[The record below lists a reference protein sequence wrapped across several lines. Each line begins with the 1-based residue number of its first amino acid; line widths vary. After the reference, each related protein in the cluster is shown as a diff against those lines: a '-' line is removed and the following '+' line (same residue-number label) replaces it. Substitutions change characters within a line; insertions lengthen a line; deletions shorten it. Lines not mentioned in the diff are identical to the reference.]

1 MIDRLTAAWAHYF
14 PGVAVATAVAL
25 AASFIAQ
32 RYGAPAML
40 MGLLLGMAFH
50 FLNET
55 PRVGPGLEL
64 VAVKAL
70 RLGVALLGLR
80 LTMADVASLGWTPV
94 LLVIFAVLAT
104 LLFGVVLSRLLG
116 CDRQLG
122 VLTGGSVAICGASA
136 AMAISSVLPKGPDT
150 QRQTLFT
157 IIGVTSL
164 STIAMVLYPIIGDL
178 LQLNDQEMGIFIGAT
193 IHDVAQVVGAGYSVS
208 PATGDLGTFIKLL
221 RVAMLVPV
229 VLMIGMVFR
238 TKVGA
243 AVDRQ
248 QKAPAV
254 PLFLIGFIVLFA
266 VNSSG
271 FIPTEVIQPVANLAP
286 VLLLVAIAAL
296 GIRTS
301 MQEVITIGMKPVL
314 LIVGETVFIAAIIV
328 AYLFWIAK

>member
-1 MIDRLTAAWAHYF
+1 VIDRLTAAWAQYF

-80 LTMADVASLGWTPV
+80 LTVADVASLGWPPV
-94 LLVIFAVLAT
+94 LLVLSAVLAT
-104 LLFGVVLSRLLG
+104 LLFGVVLGRLLG

-164 STIAMVLYPIIGDL
+164 STIAMVLYPIIGDV
-178 LQLNDQEMGIFIGAT
+178 LQFNDQEMGIFIGAT

-229 VLMIGMVFR
+229 VLMIGIIFR
-238 TKVGA
+238 DKASA
-243 AVDRQ
+243 AVDRE
-248 QKAPAV
+248 KSPAV
-254 PLFLIGFIVLFA
+254 PFFLIGFIVLFA
-266 VNSSG
+266 VNSTG
-271 FIPTEVIQPVANLAP
+271 LIPGDVIQPVANLAP
-286 VLLLVAIAAL
+286 ALLLVAIAAL

-301 MQEVITIGMKPVL
+301 MQEVMTIGLKPVL
-314 LIVGETVFIAAIIV
+314 LIVGETLFIAAIIV
-328 AYLFWIAK
+328 AYLLWIAT

>member
-1 MIDRLTAAWAHYF
+1 MIDRLIAVWAQYF

-80 LTMADVASLGWTPV
+80 LTVADVASLGWTPV
-94 LLVIFAVLAT
+94 LLVVCAVLAT
-104 LLFGVVLSRLLG
+104 LLFGVVLGRLLG
-116 CDRQLG
+116 CERQLG

-164 STIAMVLYPIIGDL
+164 STIAMVLYPIIGDV
-178 LQLNDQEMGIFIGAT
+178 LQFNDQEMGIFIGAT
-193 IHDVAQVVGAGYSVS
+193 IHDVAQVVGAGYSIS
-208 PATGDLGTFIKLL
+208 PTTGDLGTFIKLL

-229 VLMIGMVFR
+229 VLVIGIIFR
-238 TKVGA
+238 NKVSA
-243 AVDRQ
+243 AADRE
-248 QKAPAV
+248 KAPAF

-266 VNSSG
+266 INSTG
-271 FIPTEVIQPVANLAP
+271 LIPGDVIQPVANLAP
-286 VLLLVAIAAL
+286 ALLLVAIAAL

-301 MQEVITIGMKPVL
+301 MQEVMTIGLKPVL
-314 LIVGETVFIAAIIV
+314 LIVGETLFIAAIIV
-328 AYLFWIAK
+328 AYLLWIAT

>member
-1 MIDRLTAAWAHYF
+1 MINRLKTAWGQYF

-80 LTMADVASLGWTPV
+80 LTVADVASLGWTPV
-94 LLVIFAVLAT
+94 LLVVSAVIAT

-116 CDRQLG
+116 CERQLG

-136 AMAISSVLPKGPDT
+136 AMAISSVLPKGSDT

-164 STIAMVLYPIIGDL
+164 STIAMVLYPIIGDV
-178 LQLNDQEMGIFIGAT
+178 LQFNDQEMGIFIGAT

-208 PATGDLGTFIKLL
+208 PTAGDLGTFIKLL

-229 VLMIGMVFR
+229 VLMIGLIFR
-238 TKVGA
+238 NKVSA
-243 AVDRQ
+243 AVGQ
-248 QKAPAV
+248 EKAPAV
-254 PLFLIGFIVLFA
+254 PFFLIGFIVLFA
-266 VNSSG
+266 VNSTG
-271 FIPTEVIQPVANLAP
+271 LIPGVVIQPVANLAP

-301 MQEVITIGMKPVL
+301 MQEVMTIGLKPVL
-314 LIVGETVFIAAIIV
+314 LIVGETLFIAAMVV
-328 AYLFWIAK
+328 AYLLWIAK

>member
-1 MIDRLTAAWAHYF
+1 VIDRLIAVWAQYF

-80 LTMADVASLGWTPV
+80 LTVADVASLGWTPV
-94 LLVIFAVLAT
+94 LLVVCAVLAT
-104 LLFGVVLSRLLG
+104 LLFGVVLGRLLG
-116 CDRQLG
+116 CERQLG

-164 STIAMVLYPIIGDL
+164 STIAMVLYPIIGDV
-178 LQLNDQEMGIFIGAT
+178 LQFNDQEMGIFIGAT

-208 PATGDLGTFIKLL
+208 PTTGDLGTFIKLL

-229 VLMIGMVFR
+229 VLVIGIIFR
-238 TKVGA
+238 NKVGA
-243 AVDRQ
+243 AADRE
-248 QKAPAV
+248 KAPAF

-266 VNSSG
+266 VNSTG
-271 FIPTEVIQPVANLAP
+271 LIPGDVIQPVANLAP
-286 VLLLVAIAAL
+286 ALLLVAIAAL

-301 MQEVITIGMKPVL
+301 MQEVMTIGLKPVL
-314 LIVGETVFIAAIIV
+314 LIVGETLFIAAIIV
-328 AYLFWIAK
+328 AYLLWIAT

>member
-1 MIDRLTAAWAHYF
+1 MIDRLTPAWAQYF

-64 VAVKAL
+64 AAVKAL

-80 LTMADVASLGWTPV
+80 LTVADVASLGWTPV

-104 LLFGVVLSRLLG
+104 LLFGVVLSRILG

-164 STIAMVLYPIIGDL
+164 STTAMVLYPIIGDV

-229 VLMIGMVFR
+229 VLMIGIVFR
-238 TKVGA
+238 TKVSA
-243 AVDRQ
+243 AVDR

-271 FIPTEVIQPVANLAP
+271 FIPSEVIQPVANLAP

-301 MQEVITIGMKPVL
+301 MQEVMTIGMKPVL
-314 LIVGETVFIAAIIV
+314 LIVGETFFIAAVIV
-328 AYLFWIAK
+328 AYLLWIAK

>member
-1 MIDRLTAAWAHYF
+1 MIDRLIAVWAQYF

-80 LTMADVASLGWTPV
+80 LTVADVASLGWTPV
-94 LLVIFAVLAT
+94 LLVVCAVLAT
-104 LLFGVVLSRLLG
+104 LLFGVVLGRLLG
-116 CDRQLG
+116 CERQLG

-164 STIAMVLYPIIGDL
+164 STIAMVLYPIIGDV
-178 LQLNDQEMGIFIGAT
+178 LQFNDQEMGIFIGAT

-208 PATGDLGTFIKLL
+208 PTTGDLGTFIKLL
-221 RVAMLVPV
+221 RVAMLVPI
-229 VLMIGMVFR
+229 VLVIGIIFR
-238 TKVGA
+238 NKVSA
-243 AVDRQ
+243 AADRE
-248 QKAPAV
+248 KAPAF

-266 VNSSG
+266 INSTG
-271 FIPTEVIQPVANLAP
+271 LIPGDLIQPVANLAP
-286 VLLLVAIAAL
+286 ALLLVAIAAL

-301 MQEVITIGMKPVL
+301 MQEVMTIGLKPVL
-314 LIVGETVFIAAIIV
+314 LIVGETLFIAAIIV
-328 AYLFWIAK
+328 AYLLWIAT

>member
-1 MIDRLTAAWAHYF
+1 MIDRLTTAWAHYF

-64 VAVKAL
+64 AAVKAL

-80 LTMADVASLGWTPV
+80 LTVADVASLGWTPV

-164 STIAMVLYPIIGDL
+164 STIAMVLYPIIGDV

-229 VLMIGMVFR
+229 VLMIGIVFR
-238 TKVGA
+238 TKVSA
-243 AVDRQ
+243 AVDR

-271 FIPTEVIQPVANLAP
+271 FIPSEVIQPVANLAP

-301 MQEVITIGMKPVL
+301 MQEVMTIGMKPVL
-314 LIVGETVFIAAIIV
+314 LIVGETFFIAAVIV
-328 AYLFWIAK
+328 AYLLWIA

>member
-1 MIDRLTAAWAHYF
+1 MIDRLTTAWAQYF

-64 VAVKAL
+64 AAVKAL

-80 LTMADVASLGWTPV
+80 LTVADVASLGWTPV

-104 LLFGVVLSRLLG
+104 LLFGVVLSRILG

-164 STIAMVLYPIIGDL
+164 STIAMVLYPIIGDV

-229 VLMIGMVFR
+229 VLMIGFVFR
-238 TKVGA
+238 TKVSA
-243 AVDRQ
+243 AVDR

-271 FIPTEVIQPVANLAP
+271 FIPSEVIQPVANLAP

-301 MQEVITIGMKPVL
+301 MQEVMTIGMKPVM
-314 LIVGETVFIAAIIV
+314 LIVGETFFIAAVIV
-328 AYLFWIAK
+328 AYLLWIAK

>member
-1 MIDRLTAAWAHYF
+1 
-14 PGVAVATAVAL
+14 
-25 AASFIAQ
+25 
-32 RYGAPAML
+32 ML

-80 LTMADVASLGWTPV
+80 LTVADVASLGWTPV
-94 LLVIFAVLAT
+94 LLVVCAVLAT
-104 LLFGVVLSRLLG
+104 LLFGVVLGRLLG
-116 CDRQLG
+116 CERQLG

-150 QRQTLFT
+150 KRQTLFT

-164 STIAMVLYPIIGDL
+164 STIAMVLYPIIGDV
-178 LQLNDQEMGIFIGAT
+178 LQFNDQEMGIFIGAT

-208 PATGDLGTFIKLL
+208 PTTGDLGTFIKLL

-229 VLMIGMVFR
+229 VLVIGIIFR
-238 TKVGA
+238 NKVSA
-243 AVDRQ
+243 AADRE
-248 QKAPAV
+248 KAPAF

-266 VNSSG
+266 INSTG
-271 FIPTEVIQPVANLAP
+271 LIPGDVIQPVANLAP
-286 VLLLVAIAAL
+286 ALLLVAIAAL

-301 MQEVITIGMKPVL
+301 MQEVMTIGLKPVL
-314 LIVGETVFIAAIIV
+314 LIVGETLFIAAIIV
-328 AYLFWIAK
+328 AYLLWIAT

>member
-1 MIDRLTAAWAHYF
+1 MIDRLIAVWAQYF

-80 LTMADVASLGWTPV
+80 LTVADVASLGWTPV
-94 LLVIFAVLAT
+94 LLVLSAVLAT
-104 LLFGVVLSRLLG
+104 LLFGVVLGRLLG
-116 CDRQLG
+116 CERQLG

-164 STIAMVLYPIIGDL
+164 STIAMVLYPIIGDV
-178 LQLNDQEMGIFIGAT
+178 LQFNDQEMGIFIGAT

-208 PATGDLGTFIKLL
+208 PTTGDLGTFIKLL

-229 VLMIGMVFR
+229 VLVIGIIFR
-238 TKVGA
+238 NKVSA
-243 AVDRQ
+243 AADRE
-248 QKAPAV
+248 KAPAF

-266 VNSSG
+266 INSTG
-271 FIPTEVIQPVANLAP
+271 LIPGDVIQPVANLAP
-286 VLLLVAIAAL
+286 ALLLVAIAAL

-301 MQEVITIGMKPVL
+301 MQEVMTIGLKPVL
-314 LIVGETVFIAAIIV
+314 LIVGETLFIAAIIV
-328 AYLFWIAK
+328 AYLLWIAT

>member
-1 MIDRLTAAWAHYF
+1 VIQQLTTAWARYF
-14 PGVAVATAVAL
+14 PGVAVASAVAL
-25 AASFIAQ
+25 AASFIAE

-70 RLGVALLGLR
+70 RMGVALLGLR
-80 LTMADVASLGWTPV
+80 LTLADVASLGWTPI
-94 LLVIFAVLAT
+94 LLVISAVLTT
-104 LLFGVVLSRLLG
+104 LLFGVVLARVLG

-164 STIAMVLYPIIGDL
+164 STIAMVLYPIIGDV
-178 LQLNDQEMGIFIGAT
+178 LQFNEKEMGIFIGAT

-229 VLMIGMVFR
+229 VLMIGIIFR
-238 TKVGA
+238 NKA
-243 AVDRQ
+243 SAVANRE
-248 QKAPAV
+248 KAPAI

-266 VNSSG
+266 LNSSG
-271 FIPTEVIQPVANLAP
+271 LVPEGLGQPIASLAP
-286 VLLLVAIAAL
+286 VLLLLAIAAL

-301 MQEVITIGMKPVL
+301 MQEVMTIGLKPVL
-314 LIVGETVFIAAIIV
+314 LIVGETLFIAAIIV
-328 AYLFWIAK
+328 AYLLWIAQ

>member
-1 MIDRLTAAWAHYF
+1 MIDRLIAVWAQYF

-80 LTMADVASLGWTPV
+80 LTVADVASLGWTPV
-94 LLVIFAVLAT
+94 LLVVCAVLAT
-104 LLFGVVLSRLLG
+104 LLFGVVLGRLLG
-116 CDRQLG
+116 CERQLG

-164 STIAMVLYPIIGDL
+164 STIAMVLYPIIGDV
-178 LQLNDQEMGIFIGAT
+178 LQFNDQEMGIFIGAT

-208 PATGDLGTFIKLL
+208 PTTGDLGTFIKLL
-221 RVAMLVPV
+221 RVAMLVPI
-229 VLMIGMVFR
+229 VLVIGIIFR
-238 TKVGA
+238 NKVSA
-243 AVDRQ
+243 AADRE
-248 QKAPAV
+248 KAPAF

-266 VNSSG
+266 VNSTG
-271 FIPTEVIQPVANLAP
+271 LIPGDVIQPVANLAP
-286 VLLLVAIAAL
+286 ALLLVAIAAL

-301 MQEVITIGMKPVL
+301 MQEVMTIGLKPVL
-314 LIVGETVFIAAIIV
+314 LIVGETLFIAAIIV
-328 AYLFWIAK
+328 AYLLWIAT

>member
-1 MIDRLTAAWAHYF
+1 MIDRLTTAWAQYF

-64 VAVKAL
+64 AAVKAL

-80 LTMADVASLGWTPV
+80 LTVADVASLGWTPV

-164 STIAMVLYPIIGDL
+164 STIAMVLYPIIGDV

-229 VLMIGMVFR
+229 VLMIGIVFR
-238 TKVGA
+238 TKVSA
-243 AVDRQ
+243 AVDR

-271 FIPTEVIQPVANLAP
+271 FIPSEVIQPVANLAP

-301 MQEVITIGMKPVL
+301 MQEVMTIGMKPVL
-314 LIVGETVFIAAIIV
+314 LIVGETFFIAAVIV
-328 AYLFWIAK
+328 AYLLWIAK

>member
-1 MIDRLTAAWAHYF
+1 MIDRLIAVWAQYF

-70 RLGVALLGLR
+70 RLGVAFLGLR
-80 LTMADVASLGWTPV
+80 LTVADVASLGWTPV
-94 LLVIFAVLAT
+94 LLVVCAVLAT
-104 LLFGVVLSRLLG
+104 LLFGVVLGRLLG
-116 CDRQLG
+116 CERQLG

-164 STIAMVLYPIIGDL
+164 STIAMVLYPIIGDV
-178 LQLNDQEMGIFIGAT
+178 LQFNDQEMGIFIGAT

-208 PATGDLGTFIKLL
+208 PTTGDLGTFIKLL

-229 VLMIGMVFR
+229 VLVIGIIFR
-238 TKVGA
+238 NKVSA
-243 AVDRQ
+243 AADRE
-248 QKAPAV
+248 KAPAF

-266 VNSSG
+266 INSTG
-271 FIPTEVIQPVANLAP
+271 LIPGDVIQPVANLAP
-286 VLLLVAIAAL
+286 ALLLVAIAAL

-301 MQEVITIGMKPVL
+301 MQEVMTIGLKPVL
-314 LIVGETVFIAAIIV
+314 LIVGETLFIAAIIV
-328 AYLFWIAK
+328 AYLLWIAT

>member
-1 MIDRLTAAWAHYF
+1 MIDRLTAIWALYF
-14 PGVAVATAVAL
+14 PGVAVASAVAL

-55 PRVGPGLEL
+55 PRVVPGLEL

-80 LTMADVASLGWTPV
+80 LSFADVVALGWSPL
-94 LLVIFAVLAT
+94 LLVISAVLST
-104 LLFGVVLSRLLG
+104 TLFGVVLSRLLG
-116 CDRQLG
+116 CERQLG

-136 AMAISSVLPKGPDT
+136 AMAISSVLPQEPHT

-164 STIAMVLYPIIGDL
+164 STVAMVLYPIIGGL
-178 LQLNDQEMGIFIGAT
+178 LRFNDQEMGIFIGAT

-208 PATGDLGTFIKLL
+208 PATGDLGTFIKLM
-221 RVAMLVPV
+221 RVAMLVPF
-229 VLMIGMVFR
+229 VLIIGIIFR
-238 TKVGA
+238 SKYGA
-243 AVDRQ
+243 AMNGE
-248 QKAPAV
+248 KPPAV

-266 VNSSG
+266 INSVG
-271 FIPTEVIQPVANLAP
+271 FVPSALVQPFANLAP
-286 VLLLVAIAAL
+286 ALLLAAIAAL

-301 MQEVITIGMKPVL
+301 MQEVMTIGLRPVL
-314 LIVGETVFIAAIIV
+314 LIVGETLFIAAIVV
-328 AYLFWIAK
+328 AYLLWIAK

>member
-1 MIDRLTAAWAHYF
+1 MIDRLIAVWAQYF

-80 LTMADVASLGWTPV
+80 LTVADVASLGWTPV
-94 LLVIFAVLAT
+94 LLVVCAVLAT
-104 LLFGVVLSRLLG
+104 LLFGVVLGRLLG
-116 CDRQLG
+116 CERQLG

-164 STIAMVLYPIIGDL
+164 STIAMVLYPIIGDV
-178 LQLNDQEMGIFIGAT
+178 LQFNDQEMGIFIGAT

-208 PATGDLGTFIKLL
+208 PTTGDLGTFIKLL

-229 VLMIGMVFR
+229 VLVMGIIFR
-238 TKVGA
+238 NKVSA
-243 AVDRQ
+243 AADRE
-248 QKAPAV
+248 KAPAF
-254 PLFLIGFIVLFA
+254 PLFLIGFIVLFTI
-266 VNSSG
+266 NSTG
-271 FIPTEVIQPVANLAP
+271 LIPGDVIQPVANLAP
-286 VLLLVAIAAL
+286 ALLLVAIAAL

-301 MQEVITIGMKPVL
+301 MQEVMTIGLKPVL
-314 LIVGETVFIAAIIV
+314 LIVGETLFIAAIIV
-328 AYLFWIAK
+328 AYLLWIAT

>member
-1 MIDRLTAAWAHYF
+1 MIDRLTTAWAQYF

-64 VAVKAL
+64 AAVKAL

-80 LTMADVASLGWTPV
+80 LTVADVVSLGWTPV

-104 LLFGVVLSRLLG
+104 LLFGVVLSRILG

-164 STIAMVLYPIIGDL
+164 STIAMVLYPIIGDV

-229 VLMIGMVFR
+229 VLMIGIVFR
-238 TKVGA
+238 TKVSS
-243 AVDRQ
+243 AVDR

-271 FIPTEVIQPVANLAP
+271 FIPSEVIQPVANLAP

-301 MQEVITIGMKPVL
+301 MQEVMTIGMKPVM
-314 LIVGETVFIAAIIV
+314 LIVGETFFIAAVIV
-328 AYLFWIAK
+328 AYLLWIAK

>member
-1 MIDRLTAAWAHYF
+1 MIDRLIAVWAQYF

-80 LTMADVASLGWTPV
+80 LTVADVASLGWTPV
-94 LLVIFAVLAT
+94 LLVVCAVLAT
-104 LLFGVVLSRLLG
+104 LLFGVVLGRLLG
-116 CDRQLG
+116 CERQLG

-164 STIAMVLYPIIGDL
+164 STIAMVLYPIIGDV
-178 LQLNDQEMGIFIGAT
+178 LQFNDQEMGIFIGAT

-208 PATGDLGTFIKLL
+208 PTTGDLGTFIKLL

-229 VLMIGMVFR
+229 VLAIGIIFR
-238 TKVGA
+238 NKVSA
-243 AVDRQ
+243 AADRE
-248 QKAPAV
+248 KAPAF
-254 PLFLIGFIVLFA
+254 PLFLIGFIVLFTI
-266 VNSSG
+266 NSTG
-271 FIPTEVIQPVANLAP
+271 LIPGDVIQPVANLAP
-286 VLLLVAIAAL
+286 ALLLVAIAAL

-301 MQEVITIGMKPVL
+301 MQEVMTIGLKPVL
-314 LIVGETVFIAAIIV
+314 LIVGETLFIAAIIV
-328 AYLFWIAK
+328 AYLLWIAT

>member
-1 MIDRLTAAWAHYF
+1 
-14 PGVAVATAVAL
+14 
-25 AASFIAQ
+25 
-32 RYGAPAML
+32 ML

-64 VAVKAL
+64 AAVKAL

-80 LTMADVASLGWTPV
+80 LTVADVASLGWTPV

-104 LLFGVVLSRLLG
+104 LLFGVVLSRILG

-164 STIAMVLYPIIGDL
+164 STIAMVLYPIIGDV

-229 VLMIGMVFR
+229 VLMIGIVFR
-238 TKVGA
+238 TKVSA
-243 AVDRQ
+243 AVDR

-271 FIPTEVIQPVANLAP
+271 FIPSEVIQPVANLAP

-301 MQEVITIGMKPVL
+301 MQEVMTIGMKPVL
-314 LIVGETVFIAAIIV
+314 LIVGETFFIAAVIV
-328 AYLFWIAK
+328 AYLLWIAK

>member
-1 MIDRLTAAWAHYF
+1 MIDRLTAAWAQYF

-80 LTMADVASLGWTPV
+80 LTVADVASLGWPPV
-94 LLVIFAVLAT
+94 LLVLSAVLAT
-104 LLFGVVLSRLLG
+104 LLFGVVLGRLLG

-164 STIAMVLYPIIGDL
+164 STIAMVLYPIIGDV
-178 LQLNDQEMGIFIGAT
+178 LQFNDQEMGIFIGAT

-229 VLMIGMVFR
+229 VLMIGIIFR
-238 TKVGA
+238 DKASA
-243 AVDRQ
+243 AVDRE
-248 QKAPAV
+248 KSPAV
-254 PLFLIGFIVLFA
+254 PFFLIGFIVLFA
-266 VNSSG
+266 VNSTG
-271 FIPTEVIQPVANLAP
+271 LIPGDVIQPVANLAP
-286 VLLLVAIAAL
+286 ALLLVAIAAL

-301 MQEVITIGMKPVL
+301 MQEVMTIGLKPVL
-314 LIVGETVFIAAIIV
+314 LIVGETLFIAAIIV
-328 AYLFWIAK
+328 AYLLWIAT

>member
-1 MIDRLTAAWAHYF
+1 MIDRLIAVWAQYF

-80 LTMADVASLGWTPV
+80 LTVADVASLGWTPV
-94 LLVIFAVLAT
+94 LLVVCAVLAT
-104 LLFGVVLSRLLG
+104 LLFGVVLGRLLG
-116 CDRQLG
+116 CERQLG

-164 STIAMVLYPIIGDL
+164 STIAMVLYPIIGDV
-178 LQLNDQEMGIFIGAT
+178 LQFNDQEMGIFIGAT

-208 PATGDLGTFIKLL
+208 PTTGDLGTFIKLL

-229 VLMIGMVFR
+229 VLVIGIIFR
-238 TKVGA
+238 NKVSA
-243 AVDRQ
+243 AADRE
-248 QKAPAV
+248 KAPAF
-254 PLFLIGFIVLFA
+254 PLFLIGFIVLFTI
-266 VNSSG
+266 NSTG
-271 FIPTEVIQPVANLAP
+271 LIPGDVIQPVANLAP
-286 VLLLVAIAAL
+286 ALLLVAIAAL

-301 MQEVITIGMKPVL
+301 MQEVMTIGLKPVL
-314 LIVGETVFIAAIIV
+314 LIVGETLFIAAIIV
-328 AYLFWIAK
+328 AYLLWIAT

>member
-1 MIDRLTAAWAHYF
+1 MIDRLTTAWAQYF

-64 VAVKAL
+64 AAVKAL

-80 LTMADVASLGWTPV
+80 LTVADVASLGWTPV

-164 STIAMVLYPIIGDL
+164 STIAMVLYPIIGDV

-229 VLMIGMVFR
+229 VLMIGIVVR
-238 TKVGA
+238 TRVSA
-243 AVDRQ
+243 AVDR

-271 FIPTEVIQPVANLAP
+271 FIPSEVIQPVANLAP

-301 MQEVITIGMKPVL
+301 MQEVMTIGMKPVL
-314 LIVGETVFIAAIIV
+314 LIVGETIFIATVIV
-328 AYLFWIAK
+328 AYLLWIAK

>member
-1 MIDRLTAAWAHYF
+1 VIDRLTAAWAQYF

-80 LTMADVASLGWTPV
+80 LTVADVASLGWPPV
-94 LLVIFAVLAT
+94 LLVLSAVLAT
-104 LLFGVVLSRLLG
+104 LLFGVVLGRLLG

-164 STIAMVLYPIIGDL
+164 STIAMVLYPIIGDV
-178 LQLNDQEMGIFIGAT
+178 LQFNDQEMGIFIGAT

-229 VLMIGMVFR
+229 VLMIGIIFR
-238 TKVGA
+238 DKASA
-243 AVDRQ
+243 AVDRE
-248 QKAPAV
+248 KSPAV
-254 PLFLIGFIVLFA
+254 PFCLIGFIVLFA
-266 VNSSG
+266 VNSTG
-271 FIPTEVIQPVANLAP
+271 LIPGDVIQPVANLAP
-286 VLLLVAIAAL
+286 ALLLVAIAAL

-301 MQEVITIGMKPVL
+301 MQEVMTIGLKPVL
-314 LIVGETVFIAAIIV
+314 LIVGETLFIAAIIV
-328 AYLFWIAK
+328 AYLLWIAT

>member
-1 MIDRLTAAWAHYF
+1 VIDRLIAAWAQYF

-80 LTMADVASLGWTPV
+80 LTVADVASLGWTPV
-94 LLVIFAVLAT
+94 LLVVCAVLAT
-104 LLFGVVLSRLLG
+104 LLFGVVLGRLLG
-116 CDRQLG
+116 CERQLG

-164 STIAMVLYPIIGDL
+164 STIAMVLYPIIGDV
-178 LQLNDQEMGIFIGAT
+178 LQFNDQEMGIFIGAT

-208 PATGDLGTFIKLL
+208 PTTGDLGTFIKLL

-229 VLMIGMVFR
+229 VLVIGIIFR
-238 TKVGA
+238 NKVGA
-243 AVDRQ
+243 AADRE
-248 QKAPAV
+248 KAPAF

-266 VNSSG
+266 VNSTG
-271 FIPTEVIQPVANLAP
+271 LIPGDVIQPVANLAP
-286 VLLLVAIAAL
+286 ALLLVAIAAL

-301 MQEVITIGMKPVL
+301 MQEVMTIGLKPVL
-314 LIVGETVFIAAIIV
+314 LIVGETLFIAAIIV
-328 AYLFWIAK
+328 AYLLWIAT

>member
-1 MIDRLTAAWAHYF
+1 MIDRVIAAWAQYF

-80 LTMADVASLGWTPV
+80 LTVADVASLGWTPV
-94 LLVIFAVLAT
+94 LLVVAAVLAT

-116 CDRQLG
+116 CERQLG

-178 LQLNDQEMGIFIGAT
+178 LQFNDQEMGIFIGAT

-208 PATGDLGTFIKLL
+208 PAAGDLGTFIKLL

-238 TKVGA
+238 NRVSA
-243 AVDRQ
+243 AEDQ
-248 QKAPAV
+248 EKAPAI

-271 FIPTEVIQPVANLAP
+271 LAPSGLVQPVANMAP

-301 MQEVITIGMKPVL
+301 MQEVMTIGMKPVL
-314 LIVGETVFIAAIIV
+314 LIVGETLFIASIIV
-328 AYLFWIAK
+328 AYLLWIAK

>member
-1 MIDRLTAAWAHYF
+1 MIDRLIAVWAQYF

-25 AASFIAQ
+25 AASFIAE

-80 LTMADVASLGWTPV
+80 LTVADVASLGWTPV
-94 LLVIFAVLAT
+94 LLVLSAVLAT
-104 LLFGVVLSRLLG
+104 LLFGVVLGRLLG
-116 CDRQLG
+116 CERQLG

-164 STIAMVLYPIIGDL
+164 STIAMVLYPIIGDV
-178 LQLNDQEMGIFIGAT
+178 LQFNDQEMGIFIGAT

-208 PATGDLGTFIKLL
+208 PTTGDLGTFIKLL

-229 VLMIGMVFR
+229 VLVIGIIFR
-238 TKVGA
+238 NKVSA
-243 AVDRQ
+243 AADRE
-248 QKAPAV
+248 KAPAF

-266 VNSSG
+266 VNSTG
-271 FIPTEVIQPVANLAP
+271 LIPGDVIQPVANLAP
-286 VLLLVAIAAL
+286 ALLLVAIAAL

-301 MQEVITIGMKPVL
+301 MQEVMTIGLKPVL
-314 LIVGETVFIAAIIV
+314 LIVGETLFIAAIIV
-328 AYLFWIAK
+328 AYLLWIAT

>member
-1 MIDRLTAAWAHYF
+1 MIDRLTTAWAQYF

-64 VAVKAL
+64 AAVKAL

-80 LTMADVASLGWTPV
+80 LTVADVASLGWTPV

-104 LLFGVVLSRLLG
+104 LLFGVVLSRILG

-164 STIAMVLYPIIGDL
+164 STIAMVLYPIIGDV

-229 VLMIGMVFR
+229 VLMIGIIFR
-238 TKVGA
+238 TKVSA
-243 AVDRQ
+243 AVDR

-271 FIPTEVIQPVANLAP
+271 FIPSEVIQPVANLAP

-301 MQEVITIGMKPVL
+301 MQEVMTIGMKPVL
-314 LIVGETVFIAAIIV
+314 LIVGETFFIAAVIV
-328 AYLFWIAK
+328 AYLLWIA

>member
-1 MIDRLTAAWAHYF
+1 VIDRLIAVWAQYF

-80 LTMADVASLGWTPV
+80 LTVADVASLGWTPV
-94 LLVIFAVLAT
+94 LLVVCAVLAT
-104 LLFGVVLSRLLG
+104 LLFGVVLGRLLG
-116 CDRQLG
+116 CERQLG

-164 STIAMVLYPIIGDL
+164 STIAMVLYPIIGDV
-178 LQLNDQEMGIFIGAT
+178 LQFNDQEMGIFIGAT

-208 PATGDLGTFIKLL
+208 PTTGDLGTFIKLL

-229 VLMIGMVFR
+229 VLMIGIIFR
-238 TKVGA
+238 NKVSA
-243 AVDRQ
+243 AADRE
-248 QKAPAV
+248 KAPAF

-266 VNSSG
+266 VNSTG
-271 FIPTEVIQPVANLAP
+271 LIPGDLIQPVANLAP
-286 VLLLVAIAAL
+286 ALLLVAIAAL

-301 MQEVITIGMKPVL
+301 MQEVMTIGLKPVL
-314 LIVGETVFIAAIIV
+314 LIVGETLFIAAIIV
-328 AYLFWIAK
+328 AYLLWIAT

>member
-1 MIDRLTAAWAHYF
+1 MIDRLIAVWAQYF

-80 LTMADVASLGWTPV
+80 LTVADVASLGWTPV
-94 LLVIFAVLAT
+94 VLVVCAVLAT
-104 LLFGVVLSRLLG
+104 LLFGVVLGRLLG
-116 CDRQLG
+116 CERQLG

-164 STIAMVLYPIIGDL
+164 STIAMVLYPIIGDV
-178 LQLNDQEMGIFIGAT
+178 LQFNDQEMGIFIGAT

-208 PATGDLGTFIKLL
+208 PTTGDLGTFIKLL

-229 VLMIGMVFR
+229 VLVIGIIFR
-238 TKVGA
+238 NKVGA
-243 AVDRQ
+243 AADRE
-248 QKAPAV
+248 KAPAF

-266 VNSSG
+266 VNSTG
-271 FIPTEVIQPVANLAP
+271 LIPGDVIQPVANLAP
-286 VLLLVAIAAL
+286 ALLLVAIAAL

-301 MQEVITIGMKPVL
+301 MQEVMTIGLKPVL
-314 LIVGETVFIAAIIV
+314 LIVGETLFIAAIIV
-328 AYLFWIAK
+328 AYLLWIAT

>member
-1 MIDRLTAAWAHYF
+1 MIDRLTTAWAQYF

-55 PRVGPGLEL
+55 PRVEPGLEL
-64 VAVKAL
+64 AAVKAL

-80 LTMADVASLGWTPV
+80 LTVADVASLGWTPV

-104 LLFGVVLSRLLG
+104 LLFGVVLSRILG

-164 STIAMVLYPIIGDL
+164 STIAMVLYPIIGDV

-229 VLMIGMVFR
+229 VLMIGIVFR
-238 TKVGA
+238 TKVSA
-243 AVDRQ
+243 AVDR

-271 FIPTEVIQPVANLAP
+271 FIPSEVIQPVANLAP

-301 MQEVITIGMKPVL
+301 MQEVMTIGMKPVM
-314 LIVGETVFIAAIIV
+314 LIVGETFFIAAVIV
-328 AYLFWIAK
+328 AYLLWIAK

>member
-1 MIDRLTAAWAHYF
+1 MIDRLIAVWAQYF

-80 LTMADVASLGWTPV
+80 LTVADVASLGWTPV
-94 LLVIFAVLAT
+94 LLVVCAVLAT
-104 LLFGVVLSRLLG
+104 LLFGVVLGRLLG
-116 CDRQLG
+116 CERQLG

-164 STIAMVLYPIIGDL
+164 STIAMVLYPIIGDV
-178 LQLNDQEMGIFIGAT
+178 LQFNDQEMGIFIGAT

-208 PATGDLGTFIKLL
+208 PTTGDLGTFIKLL

-229 VLMIGMVFR
+229 VLVIGIIFR
-238 TKVGA
+238 NKVSA
-243 AVDRQ
+243 AADRE
-248 QKAPAV
+248 KAPAF

-266 VNSSG
+266 INSTG
-271 FIPTEVIQPVANLAP
+271 LIPGDVIQPVANLAP
-286 VLLLVAIAAL
+286 ALLLVAIAAL

-301 MQEVITIGMKPVL
+301 MQEVMTIGLKPVL
-314 LIVGETVFIAAIIV
+314 LIVG
-328 AYLFWIAK
+328 